1 MYKRTIP
8 GIIFSKSVEMT
19 LLLRYNKTQGVIC
32 LEKKKLNL
40 GSFGA
45 GITAGGI
52 ILLAGIIPSL
62 FKGEEGSFSSLLIAL
77 GVICLGLAIHKYLGK
92 KKDV

>member
-1 MYKRTIP
+1 
-8 GIIFSKSVEMT
+8 MT

-40 GSFGA
+40 GSIGA

-52 ILLAGIIPSL
+52 ILLAGIIPTL
-62 FKGEEGSFSSLLIAL
+62 FKGEEGSLSSFFIAL
-77 GVICLGLAIHKYLGK
+77 GIICLGIVIHKYLGK
-92 KKDV
+92 KKDTK